1 MHAISSVI
9 SSTCRCEV
17 VKFLKNLNQNK
28 MKTATNTMREHASK
42 QYEKL
47 LLEYDVLQIDDEYL
61 DGMIEELVPMRVLNA
76 IANDQGKAIWGL
88 HPIIKSERVTAK
100 VLEDI
105 VRHLDAI
112 VEWCDAGNEFDYYC
126 QLDETTGKIRYTG
139 DNEDWYSDGDGNMIY
154 VNVSE

>member
-1 MHAISSVI
+1 
-9 SSTCRCEV
+9 
-17 VKFLKNLNQNK
+17 

-47 LLEYDVLQIDDEYL
+47 LLEYDVFQIDDEYL
-61 DGMIEELVPMRVLNA
+61 DGMIEELVPIRVLNA
-76 IANDQGKAIWGL
+76 IANDHGKAIWGL

-112 VEWCDAGNEFDYYC
+112 VEWCDAGNELDYYC
-126 QLDETTGKIRYTG
+126 VYDAATGKIRYTG
-139 DNEDWYSDGDGNMIY
+139 DNEDWYSDGEGNIVY
-154 VNVSE
+154 VNDSE